1 MNLTNPNAASPH
13 QRAQNT
19 HESNLSTAT
28 EPIENC
34 PAVEPAEPSE
44 ICESVETAETPD
56 SAPAGPPEP
65 GTLEEAGLPETLVEQ
80 LVLKILY
87 FRGELYGQDLSA
99 AIALRF
105 SVIQGIVSTLKL
117 RRLIQV
123 KHSLGMGD
131 VTSVFALTEHGR
143 NLTREY
149 LESNQ

>member
-1 MNLTNPNAASPH
+1 M
-13 QRAQNT
+13 
-19 HESNLSTAT
+19 
-28 EPIENC
+28 
-34 PAVEPAEPSE
+34 
-44 ICESVETAETPD
+44 
-56 SAPAGPPEP
+56 
-65 GTLEEAGLPETLVEQ
+65 EQ

-105 SVIQGIVSTLKL
+105 SAIQGVVSTLKL

-131 VTSVFALTEHGR
+131 VTALFALTEGGR

-149 LESNQ
+149 LESNQYSGPAPVPLAQYEEMVRRQRLP